1 MAKTQERL
9 QKEVSNFHFN
19 LGFSGWFYQHGTSLE
34 NAGDQKILGR
44 LNQCMEPTWILSI
57 P

>member
-44 LNQCMEPTWILSI
+44 LNQWNQHGTQYTLD
-57 P
+57 